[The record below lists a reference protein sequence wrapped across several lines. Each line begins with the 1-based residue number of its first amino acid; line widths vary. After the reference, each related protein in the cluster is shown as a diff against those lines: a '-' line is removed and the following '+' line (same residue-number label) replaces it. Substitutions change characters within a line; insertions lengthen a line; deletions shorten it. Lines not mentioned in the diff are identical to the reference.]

1 MAAHNA
7 THTAPAVEA
16 RDGDGIRDRE
26 IRMEQEHLDRVYQ
39 RLEEKIHE
47 AEFLMDDA
55 AKRGQVGTPGA
66 LAERDAQVFRAGVH
80 LNRLNS
86 EFEDFLFGRIDL
98 LLGKDGERGPDGAYT
113 SVEPADDAV
122 RSDEGG
128 APSAEIAETLHI
140 GRLGVLDA
148 DYSPLVIDWRA
159 PAAAPFYRSTPVAP
173 GRVVRRRVIRSKGRR
188 VLGVEDD
195 LLRPELTATL
205 DGTTLPVVGDG
216 ALMAALG
223 RARSHTMRDI
233 VASIQAEQDMVI
245 RAPAASVTEVEG
257 GPGTGKTAVALHRAA
272 YLLYQDRRRYAGG
285 ILVVSPTPLLVAYT
299 EGVLPSLGEEG
310 QVAIRALGSLV
321 EGEEAADW
329 GGPKAPAEGADGEPG
344 GPVGG
349 DGRVYDEPAVAR
361 IKGSARMT
369 KVLRRAARGALE
381 RPAPAAPGRRGG
393 ARRRDGA
400 PQVRGAAGDA
410 AQLSFEVAG
419 APAAPAPGRTPAAE
433 PLPAP
438 GRPASGPAA
447 DPAVSGP
454 GGGGAGPVTPD
465 RLRVVAFGRRV
476 ELDEQELRRIRQT
489 ALGGTAPVNLL
500 RPRAR
505 RLLLDALWGRSGAG
519 QRYTDPELAAEA
531 RQAFDEDITSEPE
544 FLEFLDAWWPEL
556 TPRAVLA
563 AMADEKRL
571 GRWARRILTP
581 REVRLLARSLKRLGP
596 DGRGPLS
603 VHDVALLDE
612 LNSVLGAPARPRRR
626 EVDPLDQLTGLEEL
640 TTYADR
646 MSGGRARDERL
657 REEARTD
664 YAHVIVDEAQDLTP
678 MQWRMVGRRGRH
690 ATWTVVGDPAQSSWS
705 DPDEA
710 AEARDEALGNRP
722 RRRFTLTVNYRNPA
736 EIAELAAKVLALAM
750 PGMPAPEAVRS
761 TGVVPRFVVAGT
773 PDGDRVPGGGR
784 GAVGNGAPDG
794 AGAADLGACV
804 RREASRLLAEV
815 DGTVGVVV
823 AMGRRA
829 EARAWLAGL
838 GGRVVALGSL
848 EAKGLEYDA
857 TVVVS
862 PAEIADESPAGLRVL
877 YVALTRATQR
887 LTVVSGE
894 RDMPDE
900 AGVPDLLRD

>member
-1 MAAHNA
+1 M
-7 THTAPAVEA
+7 
-16 RDGDGIRDRE
+16 RI
-26 IRMEQEHLDRVYQ
+26 EQTHLDRVYR

-122 RSDEGG
+122 RTDGDGG
-128 APSAEIAETLHI
+128 ARAEIAETLHI

-148 DYSPLVIDWRA
+148 DYAPLVIDWRA

-195 LLRPELTATL
+195 LLRPELSATL
-205 DGTTLPVVGDG
+205 DGAALPVVGDG

-223 RARSHTMRDI
+223 QARSHTMRDI
-233 VASIQAEQDMVI
+233 VASIQAEQDLVI
-245 RAPAASVTEVEG
+245 RAPAASITEVEG

-310 QVAIRALGSLV
+310 QVAIRAVGSLV
-321 EGEEAADW
+321 DGAEATA
-329 GGPKAPAEGADGEPG
+329 
-344 GPVGG
+344 
-349 DGRVYDEPAVAR
+349 YDEPAVAR
-361 IKGSARMT
+361 IKGSARMA
-369 KVLRRAARGALE
+369 KLLRRAARGALE
-381 RPAPAAPGRRGG
+381 RQPAGAEGAA
-393 ARRRDGA
+393 ARRRRRTGDE
-400 PQVRGAAGDA
+400 GAAD
-410 AQLSFEVAG
+410 QLPLDGV
-419 APAAPAPGRTPAAE
+419 APAPN
-433 PLPAP
+433 
-438 GRPASGPAA
+438 
-447 DPAVSGP
+447 
-454 GGGGAGPVTPD
+454 GGGTPD
-465 RLRVVAFGRRV
+465 RLRVVAFGRRI
-476 ELDEQELRRIRQT
+476 ELDADELRRIRQT
-489 ALGGTAPVNLL
+489 VLGGTAPVNLL

-505 RLLLDALWGRSGAG
+505 RLLLDALWSRSGAP

-531 RQAFDEDITSEPE
+531 REAFDEDITSESDFTG
-544 FLEFLDAWWPEL
+544 FLAAWWPEL
-556 TPRAVLA
+556 TPRGVLV
-563 AMADEKRL
+563 AMADERRL
-571 GRWARRILTP
+571 GRWARRVLTP
-581 REVRLLARSLKRLGP
+581 RETRLLARSLKRLGP
-596 DGRGPLS
+596 DGQGPLS

-612 LNSVLGAPARPRRR
+612 LHTVLGAPARPRRR
-626 EVDPLDQLTGLEEL
+626 EADPLDQLTGLEEL
-640 TTYADR
+640 TTYAER
-646 MSGGRARDERL
+646 LAGGHRAREERLERL
-657 REEARTD
+657 RDEARTD

-678 MQWRMVGRRGRH
+678 MQWRMVGRRGRQ

-710 AEARDEALGNRP
+710 AEARDEALGTRP

-750 PGMPAPEAVRS
+750 PGMVSPRAVRS
-761 TGVVPRFVVAGT
+761 TGLVPRFAVA
-773 PDGDRVPGGGR
+773 DGL
-784 GAVGNGAPDG
+784 
-794 AGAADLGACV
+794 DLGARV
-804 RREASRLLAEV
+804 REEAARLLAEV

-823 AMGRRA
+823 AMGRRE
-829 EARAWLAGL
+829 EARQWLAGL
-838 GGRVVALGSL
+838 GDRVVPLGSL

-877 YVALTRATQR
+877 YVALTRATQQ

-894 RDMPDE
+894 RDEPDAE
-900 AGVPDLLRD
+900 GVPDLLRD

>member
-1 MAAHNA
+1 MDP
-7 THTAPAVEA
+7 T
-16 RDGDGIRDRE
+16 GDGADGVRDRE
-26 IRMEQEHLDRVYQ
+26 IRIEQTHLDRVYR

-55 AKRGQVGTPGA
+55 AKRAQVGTPGA

-113 SVEPADDAV
+113 SVEPAEDAV
-122 RSDEGG
+122 RTDDAGR
-128 APSAEIAETLHI
+128 PHAEIAETLHI

-195 LLRPELTATL
+195 LMRPELTATL
-205 DGTTLPVVGDG
+205 DGAELPAVGDG

-223 RARSHTMRDI
+223 QARSHTMRDI

-245 RAPAASVTEVEG
+245 RAPAASITEVEG

-285 ILVVSPTPLLVAYT
+285 ILIVSPTPLLVAYT

-310 QVAIRALGSLV
+310 QVAIRAVGSLV
-321 EGEEAADW
+321 DGAEATA
-329 GGPKAPAEGADGEPG
+329 
-344 GPVGG
+344 
-349 DGRVYDEPAVAR
+349 YDEPAVAR
-361 IKGSARMT
+361 VKGSSRM
-369 KVLRRAARGALE
+369 VRLLRRAARGALE
-381 RPAPAAPGRRGG
+381 SGPAPARGGDPGRRRRPAGRPVEDGQLALDGLDGTGG
-393 ARRRDGA
+393 PAS
-400 PQVRGAAGDA
+400 RGSQAAG
-410 AQLSFEVAG
+410 G
-419 APAAPAPGRTPAAE
+419 
-433 PLPAP
+433 
-438 GRPASGPAA
+438 
-447 DPAVSGP
+447 
-454 GGGGAGPVTPD
+454 TPD

-476 ELDEQELRRIRQT
+476 ELETAELQRIRQA

-505 RLLLDALWGRSGAG
+505 RLILDALWQRSGG
-519 QRYTDPELAAEA
+519 TQRYTDPELAAEA
-531 RQAFDEDITSEPE
+531 RSAFDEDISTEPD
-544 FLEFLDAWWPEL
+544 FIGFLDAWWPEL
-556 TPRAVLA
+556 TPRGVLA

-571 GRWARRILTP
+571 GRWARRILNP
-581 REVRLLARSLKRLGP
+581 REARLLARSLRRLGG

-612 LNSVLGAPARPRRR
+612 LHSVLGAPARPRKR
-626 EVDPLDQLTGLEEL
+626 EVDPLDQLTGLDEL
-640 TTYADR
+640 STYADR
-646 MSGGRARDERL
+646 MGGGRSRAERLERL

-664 YAHVIVDEAQDLTP
+664 YTHVIVDEAQDLTP

-710 AEARDEALGNRP
+710 AEARAEALGSRP

-736 EIAELAAKVLALAM
+736 EIAELAARVLALAM
-750 PGMPAPEAVRS
+750 PGMRSPEAVRS
-761 TGVVPRFVVAGT
+761 TGIEPRFAVL
-773 PDGDRVPGGGR
+773 DGHRADRR
-784 GAVGNGAPDG
+784 GVEASAY
-794 AGAADLGACV
+794 GAAGDDETEALAACV
-804 RREASRLLAEV
+804 REETRRLLAEV

-823 AMGRRA
+823 AMARR
-829 EARAWLAGL
+829 EQAREWLAGL
-838 GGRVVALGSL
+838 GDRAVALGSL

-877 YVALTRATQR
+877 YVALTRATRQ
-887 LTVVSGE
+887 LTVVSGG
-894 RDMPDE
+894 RDEPDA